1 MVFKD
6 DEIYTSDEVVEKLKI
21 SKETLYRYIKSGKL
35 KAKKIGREYRFIG
48 RDLNRFLGI
57 DNDDFFSEIGLK

>member
-48 RDLNRFLGI
+48 KDLNEFLGI
-57 DNDDFFSEIGLK
+57 DNVFSEFSFKK

>member
-1 MVFKD
+1 MVFRD

-48 RDLNRFLGI
+48 RDLNKFLGF
-57 DNDDFFSEIGLK
+57 DDEDVFSGFKF